1 MSPPRRLSVRLAT
14 WRKQEMRSLGVKTVV
29 TLSLFAIAA
38 SSAYAENHRIIYT
51 PTKDAIVAK
60 GGANLSF
67 HGGPVIPSAKVVF
80 IFWGPNFANVAHA
93 DHLYATTLQAF
104 RDQFGTN
111 GEYNT
116 ITQYSGSNGTVALSN
131 LGSGTADVFD
141 TTNPP
146 TNVTD
151 AIVQSEATTHGG
163 TDTNTIYE
171 VVIPS

>member
-1 MSPPRRLSVRLAT
+1 
-14 WRKQEMRSLGVKTVV
+14 MRSLGLKVV
-29 TLSLFAIAA
+29 LALSCGVFAFVATAA
-38 SSAYAENHRIIYT
+38 NAAGNHRIIYT
-51 PTKDAIVAK
+51 PTKDAIVSKAPTQ
-60 GGANLSF
+60 NLVN

-141 TTNPP
+141 TTKPP

-151 AIVQSEATTHGG
+151 AIVQSEVTSHGS
-163 TDTNTIYE
+163 TDTNTSYE
-171 VVIPS
+171 VVIP